1 VPSAQASKGRDAG
14 VTVLYKLETFEGP
27 LDLLLHLIDK
37 SEIDI
42 QNISVTKITDQYM
55 EYLGAMQEMELDITS
70 EFLVMAATLLS
81 IKSRM
86 LLPKPPVTEEPW
98 LIAEEDGD
106 LDPREELIR
115 KLIEYRKFKSVA
127 GQLRDREWERS
138 QVFTREAS
146 DLTPYQPHKQQWN
159 PVQGLHAEDL
169 IRAFRKAM
177 LRMAGRNRIATIR
190 RDEIS
195 VKDRINDIIL
205 TLKTQSTDGR
215 MLFSQIIGDGLDRQE
230 IVVTFLALLELMK
243 RNWISCYQNRL
254 FDDIVVTWTGKE
266 GEDGLFDVEIGS

>member
-1 VPSAQASKGRDAG
+1 

-37 SEIDI
+37 AEIDI
-42 QNISVTKITDQYM
+42 QDISVNEITEQYM
-55 EYLGAMQEMELDITS
+55 EYLGAMQELEMDMTS

-81 IKSRM
+81 MKSRM

-98 LIAEEDGD
+98 LTAEEDGD

-115 KLIEYRKFKSVA
+115 KLIEYRKFKSIA

-146 DLTPYQPHKQQWN
+146 DLTAYQPDKPSN
-159 PVQGLHAEDL
+159 PVEGLLLDDL

-177 LRMAGRNRIATIR
+177 RRMAGRNRIASIH

-195 VKDRINDIIL
+195 VKDRIHDIML
-205 TLKTQSTDGR
+205 TLKTRSNDGR
-215 MLFSQIIGDGLDRQE
+215 MLFSQLIGDGMDRQE

-243 RNWISCYQNRL
+243 RRWISCHQNRL
-254 FDDIVVTWTGKE
+254 FDEIVVAWTGKE
-266 GEDGLFDVEIGS
+266 GENGLFDVEISP